1 MSGAKTYAVGA
12 LDTVNLSGGTCVA
25 ILSTSVGAVNVTV
38 WKGGTQLAKFTG
50 VQGGLNWT
58 SRNQRGD
65 LEPFDLVEIYSTD
78 AQNVIAF
85 TGFGDVAYTR
95 SQGDVTVTN
104 APNITTVANVADI
117 TPDSLS
123 VAYHRHSGSAALN
136 TIVAPA
142 SNTAGVEVYGAF
154 VMNSAGAMERTRVM
168 AKDSAPASVDDTTA
182 NTLAIAVMA
191 YPIIGAHRFPIK
203 LPIGMGLYEQSSS
216 AAGASTASVTYR
228 VL

>member
-12 LDTVNLSGGTCVA
+12 LGTVHLSGGTCVA

-38 WKGGTQLAKFTG
+38 WKGGTKLAKFTG

-58 SRNQRGD
+58 SRDRAGD

-104 APNITTVANVADI
+104 APNITTVALVSAV
-117 TPDSLS
+117 TPKSLS
-123 VAYHRHSGSAALN
+123 VGYYRESATAALG

-142 SNTAGVEVYGAF
+142 SNTAGVEVYAAF
-154 VMNSAGAMERTRVM
+154 VMHGTNGQTCRVM
-168 AKDSAPASVDDTTA
+168 AKTTAPANALDATA
-182 NTLAIAVMA
+182 NTLATALAGYSV
-191 YPIIGAHRFPIK
+191 IGSSGFPFL
-203 LPIGMGLYEQSSS
+203 LPAGMGLYEQSSG
-216 AAGASTASVTYR
+216 AAANSLVAVNYR
-228 VL
+228 IL